1 MIKMEARIPR
11 RAMSWREK
19 SEVPQ
24 SQVKEGSERG
34 AEFERTTSVTRESRF
49 WAGRIPCG
57 PRRPGS
63 WGRRERKAK
72 R

>member
-1 MIKMEARIPR
+1 MIKMEATIPR

-19 SEVPQ
+19 SEVPK
-24 SQVKEGSERG
+24 SQAKEGSERG
-34 AEFERTTSVTRESRF
+34 AEFGRVISVTRESRF